1 MKLDELFLE
10 WLTLA
15 DTQGK
20 LNSLLAM
27 AAATPTKRKAEGSP
41 AGAALMS
48 ANSKMKLD
56 ELFLEWLTLADT
68 QGKLNS
74 LLAGIR
80 ETKPLGTDSQQFAA
94 AVQAGVTPLSP
105 LAHIFK
111 TPMIPSLAHTATQS
125 PPRSP
130 RSPRIQ
136 HRRPSRSGTG
146 NPLAHAEPKSVLP
159 PPKQHIPQFYF
170 PMGKPPLPDQI
181 QAELQRIQA
190 CFSHHGDAI
199 SKREDFL
206 ELCDVVCGMP
216 MFMAGHLL
224 TRLKSTEPTLS
235 REKFLAWWSDNIRDC
250 DAQARFFNCVRQK
263 QNKFLCPEDFKGIML
278 ELLETHSALEFLKA
292 TPEFQ
297 ERYVETVILRIF
309 YTVNRADNGRI
320 TLTELRRSN
329 LVKVFK
335 MVDEESDMNKITEFF
350 SYEHFYVLYCKF
362 WELDTDHDYE
372 LDKEDLQKY
381 GNHSL
386 TARVIDRI
394 FAQAPRKFTCKTP
407 NKMAYADFCWFLLC
421 EEDKTSETS
430 VEYWFRC
437 LDMDGDG
444 RLSTFE
450 LDYFYEE
457 QVHRMECIGIDTV
470 AFDDVLCQIL
480 DMIKP
485 EYLGFITLRDMKRS
499 RLAGHVCNMLF
510 NLNKFI
516 AYEQRD
522 PLAIR
527 HEHSTPELTD
537 WDRFARIE
545 YDLLA
550 AEVPKQW

>member
-372 LDKEDLQKY
+372 LDKEAHTYNYIFTHNTHKHTHTHVRTCKNMGITVSQRE
-381 GNHSL
+381 SL
-386 TARVIDRI
+386 IAYSLKRRESSPVKPPTRWLMRI
-394 FAQAPRKFTCKTP
+394 FAGSFCVKKT
-407 NKMAYADFCWFLLC
+407 KQVKHRWSIGFAVWIWTEMGGYQ
-421 EEDKTSETS
+421 
-430 VEYWFRC
+430 
-437 LDMDGDG
+437 
-444 RLSTFE
+444 RLSWIISTKSKSTAWN
-450 LDYFYEE
+450 
-457 QVHRMECIGIDTV
+457 VSV
-470 AFDDVLCQIL
+470 SIL
-480 DMIKP
+480 WLLM
-485 EYLGFITLRDMKRS
+485 MSSARS
-499 RLAGHVCNMLF
+499 W
-510 NLNKFI
+510 I
-516 AYEQRD
+516 
-522 PLAIR
+522 
-527 HEHSTPELTD
+527 
-537 WDRFARIE
+537 
-545 YDLLA
+545 
-550 AEVPKQW
+550 